1 MAQNNTSASYWLL
14 AMGNDASHG
23 LLLLW
28 CRCEN
33 PAAELTDAN
42 GMVGCKLTNCKSPSR
57 DSLSGVTV
65 SNDPHFI
72 LGLALASLRDFSGET
87 FELQLTLAAPAA
99 EGLSAEYAKFSKH
112 FRFFGLWRAAPLRA
126 DQAVIELMVTIFSH
140 PPNSAFSGRL
150 PGHHRGCTS
159 WIGSLHHR
167 PVVHADQQFCSGS
180 GCGASVEHTVATATF
195 DALVRQCGAEDC
207 GQEELVQCTKPL
219 QLLSATSELSFVT
232 KKEELDQLCPLVLPA
247 EAQNQHKTAAC
258 RSSSSSSSSCGTCAV
273 EKLSRGEP
281 HLSRLPVTEE
291 QQQQQQHSSSSS
303 KNKGVDGHGFSEH
316 DLHAGLHCI
325 RSYTRRCMNI
335 HQRDHF
341 NKLYHG
347 TNEVIH
353 ELCEE
358 GSYQEGTYSRL
369 SPGFVAYEAR
379 SMLMLGMLFGALH
392 RSLEC
397 CFSLTAATTNLEALS
412 LLSAKAGFL
421 VSALEEKDIIR
432 VQYMAAT
439 FICDFL
445 RHAPCMRHVKKEY
458 EVCATRYQST
468 MSKIGQAAAATTT
481 STTSAAFQY
490 HIGTTMA
497 THPAYS
503 SNNNGGGSSGY
514 YPGDAGQQHQQ
525 HHHHH
530 RNHPN
535 NSTKHAEDAEE
546 ERLKT
551 VCCAFQ
557 RYMQCSEFTVRQACG
572 DQTALF
578 TRRFL
583 DKMSDTLMRMHC
595 VDYTP
600 ESGKCRDYFSSSAR
614 PAVMT
619 ANGVLVAAVAASNVL
634 VMLLLLRQSSTFI

>member
-1 MAQNNTSASYWLL
+1 MKIRRRSDRSA
-14 AMGNDASHG
+14 GVGVFH
-23 LLLLW
+23 LLL
-28 CRCEN
+28 
-33 PAAELTDAN
+33 
-42 GMVGCKLTNCKSPSR
+42 
-57 DSLSGVTV
+57 VTM
-65 SNDPHFI
+65 
-72 LGLALASLRDFSGET
+72 A
-87 FELQLTLAAPAA
+87 
-99 EGLSAEYAKFSKH
+99 
-112 FRFFGLWRAAPLRA
+112 
-126 DQAVIELMVTIFSH
+126 
-140 PPNSAFSGRL
+140 
-150 PGHHRGCTS
+150 
-159 WIGSLHHR
+159 
-167 PVVHADQQFCSGS
+167 
-180 GCGASVEHTVATATF
+180 
-195 DALVRQCGAEDC
+195 ALVRQSGAEDC

-232 KKEELDQLCPLVLPA
+232 KKEELDQLCP
-247 EAQNQHKTAAC
+247 
-258 RSSSSSSSSCGTCAV
+258 
-273 EKLSRGEP
+273 
-281 HLSRLPVTEE
+281 
-291 QQQQQQHSSSSS
+291 
-303 KNKGVDGHGFSEH
+303 

-358 GSYQEGTYSRL
+358 GSYQE
-369 SPGFVAYEAR
+369 
-379 SMLMLGMLFGALH
+379 
-392 RSLEC
+392 
-397 CFSLTAATTNLEALS
+397 
-412 LLSAKAGFL
+412 
-421 VSALEEKDIIR
+421 
-432 VQYMAAT
+432 
-439 FICDFL
+439 DFL

-503 SNNNGGGSSGY
+503 NSNSNGGGY
-514 YPGDAGQQHQQ
+514 YPGDAGQQQ

-614 PAVMT
+614 SSMADGG
-619 ANGVLVAAVAASNVL
+619 ARSVLVALVGSVL
-634 VMLLLLRQSSTFI
+634 VMLLLRRLQSSTFI